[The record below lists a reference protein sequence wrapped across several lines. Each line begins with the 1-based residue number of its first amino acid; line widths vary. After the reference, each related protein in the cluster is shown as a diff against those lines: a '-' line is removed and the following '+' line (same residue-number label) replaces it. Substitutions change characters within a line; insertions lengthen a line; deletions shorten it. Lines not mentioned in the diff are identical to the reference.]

1 MGAKINILMQNGR
14 KLDMLS
20 TQLREMQKRRS
31 LLVLKTIKI
40 TFCVTKQMEAENQ
53 DVLGCR
59 EMYVRW
65 GW

>member
-1 MGAKINILMQNGR
+1 MGAKINILMQNG
-14 KLDMLS
+14 KLDMSS

-40 TFCVTKQMEAENQ
+40 TFCVTKQMQAENQ
-53 DVLGCR
+53 DVLGWK
-59 EMYVRW
+59 EMCLRW